1 VFLVNRWLPAV
12 PGLVERLNH
21 GIRVADIGC
30 GTGTVAILMA
40 ESYPN
45 SVVTG
50 FDVSEDSIA
59 VAGERAGDLP
69 NVEFHG
75 YAVEEVP
82 TTPPFDLITTFDV
95 IHDLPDPRA
104 GLSRIRDALADDGVY
119 LMMEPNVSSYL
130 EDNLHDRGA
139 LLYGVSALHCMTQ
152 SLAVGGEGVGAAW
165 GWQRAER
172 YATEAGFSSFE
183 RLEEITNRFS
193 AFYLLRR

>member
-1 VFLVNRWLPAV
+1 
-12 PGLVERLNH
+12 
-21 GIRVADIGC
+21 
-30 GTGTVAILMA
+30 
-40 ESYPN
+40 
-45 SVVTG
+45 
-50 FDVSEDSIA
+50 
-59 VAGERAGDLP
+59 
-69 NVEFHG
+69 
-75 YAVEEVP
+75 
-82 TTPPFDLITTFDV
+82 V